1 MYGLGLPE
9 LLLLMVVLVAVVGF
23 LALLAVG
30 AGAIIRSVSRQSG
43 GGTRAC
49 PFCAERIQA
58 AAVICRFC
66 NRDVSPHPS

>member
-1 MYGLGLPE
+1 MALPE
-9 LLLLMVVLVAVVGF
+9 LILVACVLVVGF

-30 AGAIIRSVSRQSG
+30 LAIFISVSRQSAPG
-43 GGTRAC
+43 GKIC

-66 NRDVSPHPS
+66 NRDVANVNVPPA